1 VLFFFLA
8 IIDPGLVVGHR
19 ASRICCRPASGLN
32 GLPGTCYYAAGL
44 FGRNKNI
51 KPAKLYALIR
61 AILIAVIA
69 ATATGWPFA
78 LAALEIETA
87 DVALTSV
94 ATEFTVSD
102 AAPGSAV
109 TLRVA
114 GRTIQATADADGNA
128 TFDDVVIDE
137 AGVTSLAANSNG
149 ASAEAEVRVIYGW
162 ISVLPAF
169 AAIAIALV
177 FRNVIPALLVGIWIG
192 ATAIVSFSG
201 RGVFLGLLDSFQV
214 FVTAAIADDDHA
226 AIILFT
232 MMIGGMVGIITRNGG
247 MASVVRMIVS
257 RAKTAIGGQVAV
269 WLMGLMIFFD
279 DYSNTLV
286 VGNTARS
293 LTDHLKISRE
303 KLAYIVDSTAAPVA
317 CIALMTTW
325 IGYQMG
331 LVGDTMETVEG
342 LAHLKPFT
350 VIVRSIPYSFYP
362 ILAILFVLLVA
373 STGRDIG
380 PMYTAEVRARGGQV
394 KPVSA
399 EALPSLEGEEL
410 TAKDNIPL
418 RAVNAFVPIIALIVG
433 LSVSLYVTGG
443 GDSAGDSIRDRLG
456 NADPYK
462 SMMYASFVG
471 VLVAA
476 SMTIGQR
483 ILSVHETVDAWYGG
497 LRATLFGM
505 IILVLAWSLSD
516 VTAHLNT
523 ADYLVTVLADS
534 LPVALVPA
542 VVFILA
548 AITAFTTGTSWGA
561 MGILMPLV
569 IPLTWAV
576 MIVNGIADES
586 GMHILLSSVSAVLA
600 GAVWG
605 DHCSPISDTTVLSS
619 VASGCNHIEH
629 VRTQLPYAL
638 IVGVVGLLLGTVP
651 AGYGVPPWV
660 SLIVGFGV
668 LVAILKFFGRNA
680 DSGLARPG

>member
-1 VLFFFLA
+1 M
-8 IIDPGLVVGHR
+8 
-19 ASRICCRPASGLN
+19 
-32 GLPGTCYYAAGL
+32 YAR
-44 FGRNKNI
+44 F
-51 KPAKLYALIR
+51 R
-61 AILIAVIA
+61 AILVFAIA
-69 ATATGWPFA
+69 ATAAGWPFA
-78 LAALEIETA
+78 LAALEIEAPTVGLTA
-87 DVALTSV
+87 VPAEIV
-94 ATEFTVSD
+94 VSD
-102 AAPGSAV
+102 AEPGVAV
-109 TLRVA
+109 TLRTVERSWQA
-114 GRTIQATADADGNA
+114 IADSSGRA
-128 TFDDVVIDE
+128 TFADVVIED
-137 AGVTSLAANSNG
+137 AGTTVLAASTG
-149 ASAEAEVRVIYGW
+149 TQAAEADLRVIYGW
-162 ISVLPAF
+162 ISILPAF

-177 FRNVIPALLVGIWIG
+177 FRNVIPALLFGIWIG

-201 RGVFLGLLDSFQV
+201 VGILQGLLDSFQV
-214 FVTAAIADDDHA
+214 FVTAAIADEDHA

-331 LVGDTMETVEG
+331 LVGDTIETIDD

-350 VIVRSIPYSFYP
+350 LIVQSIPFSFYP

-373 STGRDIG
+373 VTGRDIG

-394 KPVSA
+394 KPVSKDV
-399 EALPSLEGEEL
+399 LPSLEGEEL
-410 TAKDNIPL
+410 KAKDNIPL
-418 RAVNAFVPIIALIVG
+418 RAVNAFVPIIALIIG
-433 LSVSLYVTGG
+433 LAVSLYETG
-443 GDSAGDSIRDRLG
+443 AGDTIRDRLG
-456 NADPYK
+456 DADPYK

-505 IILVLAWSLSD
+505 IILVLAWALSD
-516 VTAHLNT
+516 VTSSLNT
-523 ADYLVTVLADS
+523 ADYLVLVLADS
-534 LPVALVPA
+534 LPVELVPA
-542 VVFILA
+542 VVFVLA
-548 AITAFTTGTSWGA
+548 AITAFTTGTSWGT

-576 MIVNGIADES
+576 MIVGGIADES
-586 GMHILLSSVSAVLA
+586 GMHIMYSSVSAVLA

-638 IVGVVGLLLGTVP
+638 IVGVVGLVIGTIP
-651 AGYGVPPWV
+651 AGYGLPPWI
-660 SLIVGFGV
+660 SLIVGAAI
-668 LVAILKFFGRNA
+668 LVAVLKFFGRSA
-680 DSGLARPG
+680 DKELARPG

>member
-1 VLFFFLA
+1 
-8 IIDPGLVVGHR
+8 
-19 ASRICCRPASGLN
+19 
-32 GLPGTCYYAAGL
+32 
-44 FGRNKNI
+44 
-51 KPAKLYALIR
+51 LYARFR
-61 AILIAVIA
+61 AILVFAVA
-69 ATATGWPFA
+69 AVATGWPFA
-78 LAALEIETA
+78 LTALEIETPT
-87 DVALTSV
+87 VGLTAV
-94 ATEFTVSD
+94 PVEIVVSD
-102 AAPGSAV
+102 AEPGVAV
-109 TLRVA
+109 MLRVA
-114 GRTIQATADADGNA
+114 DRSWQATADSNGRAE
-128 TFDDVVIDE
+128 FDAVVIDA
-137 AGVTSLAANSNG
+137 AGATVLT
-149 ASAEAEVRVIYGW
+149 ASTGTQAAEADLRVIRGW
-162 ISVLPAF
+162 ISILPAF

-192 ATAIVSFSG
+192 ATSIVSFSG
-201 RGVFLGLLDSFQV
+201 SGVLQGLLDSFQV
-214 FVTAAIADDDHA
+214 FVKAAIANDDHA

-257 RAKTAIGGQVAV
+257 RARTAIGGQVAV

-331 LVGDTMETVEG
+331 LVGDTIATIDD

-350 VIVRSIPYSFYP
+350 LIVQSIPYSFYP

-373 STGRDIG
+373 ATGRDLG
-380 PMYTAEVRARGGQV
+380 PMYTAELRARGGQV
-394 KPVSA
+394 KPVSK
-399 EALPSLEGEEL
+399 EALPSLEGDEL
-410 TAKDNIPL
+410 EAKDNIPL
-418 RAVNAFVPIIALIVG
+418 RAVNAFVPIIALIIG
-433 LSVSLYVTGG
+433 LAVSLYQTGT
-443 GDSAGDSIRDRLG
+443 GDTTLDRLG
-456 NADPYK
+456 DADPYK

-516 VTAHLNT
+516 VTSSLNT
-523 ADYLVTVLADS
+523 ADYLVSVLADS
-534 LPVALVPA
+534 LPVELVPA
-542 VVFILA
+542 VVFVLA

-576 MIVNGIADES
+576 MIVSGIADES
-586 GMHILLSSVSAVLA
+586 GMHIMYSSVSAVLA

-638 IVGVVGLLLGTVP
+638 IVGAVGLVFGTIP
-651 AGYGVPPWV
+651 AGYGLPPWV
-660 SLIVGFGV
+660 SLIVGAAI
-668 LVAILKFFGRNA
+668 LVAVLKFFGRSP
-680 DSGLARPG
+680 DKELARPG